1 MESKRR
7 VRVSAADFGTGRL
20 RLAASATVIARPARN
35 MTMSTPVPAVT
46 GYLVLAL
53 SLASTSALALT
64 PFTNDAPPAAG
75 LVRVNDQQDY
85 ERAQRHYQEERRYDR
100 LRYQRQ
106 QEQRIHDERVRQER
120 LYEQRLQ
127 RGY

>member
-1 MESKRR
+1 MSL
-7 VRVSAADFGTGRL
+7 RVSAATGCL
-20 RLAASATVIARPARN
+20 
-35 MTMSTPVPAVT
+35 
-46 GYLVLAL
+46 
-53 SLASTSALALT
+53 ALALGFASAQAFALI
-64 PFTNDAPPAAG
+64 PFTNDAPAAAG

-100 LRYQRQ
+100 LRYQHQ

-120 LYEQRLQ
+120 QYEERLQ